1 MAVLSVDRI
10 PDARA
15 SAFSRLNSLNR
26 SSLSR
31 QVSCFAAY
39 SSGRPSFR
47 WVAC

>member
-26 SSLSR
+26 YKFVPTGVVLR
-31 QVSCFAAY
+31 RLQFGEAELPV
-39 SSGRPSFR
+39 GGL
-47 WVAC
+47 